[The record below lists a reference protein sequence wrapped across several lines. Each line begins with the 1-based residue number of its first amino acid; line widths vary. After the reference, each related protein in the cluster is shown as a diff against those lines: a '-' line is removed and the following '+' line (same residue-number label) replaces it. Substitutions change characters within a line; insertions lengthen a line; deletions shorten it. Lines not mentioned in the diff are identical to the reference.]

1 MDGEKHRRGLTNKVR
16 CVISQFP
23 SERRRGGIEG
33 LSERITKMQ
42 KDRRQ
47 VGPEGNTVEVSFNV
61 DLVNIN
67 RGRGGCACI
76 VGQPWLSVEIMS
88 GETG

>member
-1 MDGEKHRRGLTNKVR
+1 MTNKVW

-23 SERRRGGIEG
+23 SERKKGGTEG
-33 LSERITKMQ
+33 LSERIMKMQ

-47 VGPEGNTVEVSFNV
+47 VGPEGNTVEVSSHV

-67 RGRGGCACI
+67 RGRGGGVCLYSRSALAF
-76 VGQPWLSVEIMS
+76 GGNHEW
-88 GETG
+88 

>member
-1 MDGEKHRRGLTNKVR
+1 MDGERHRGGGLTNKVW

-23 SERRRGGIEG
+23 SERKKGGTEG
-33 LSERITKMQ
+33 LSERIMKMQ

-47 VGPEGNTVEVSFNV
+47 VGPEGNTVEVSSHV

-67 RGRGGCACI
+67 RGWGGGCLYSRSALAF
-76 VGQPWLSVEIMS
+76 GGNHEW
-88 GETG
+88 

>member
-1 MDGEKHRRGLTNKVR
+1 MEKNTGGGLTNKVW

-23 SERRRGGIEG
+23 SERKKGGTEG
-33 LSERITKMQ
+33 LSERIMKMQ

-47 VGPEGNTVEVSFNV
+47 VGPGGNTVEVSFNV

-67 RGRGGCACI
+67 RGGG
-76 VGQPWLSVEIMS
+76 VL
-88 GETG
+88 